1 MHLNRTWR
9 GAEKEQGET
18 KEYKEGRRA
27 KERGGAML
35 KHPSPSPI
43 ISGLKVWDSFVR
55 RKINVHIYINV
66 FINAFTKEHKFGERR
81 F

>member
-9 GAEKEQGET
+9 GAEKEQGEK

-35 KHPSPSPI
+35 KQSPSPI
-43 ISGLKVWDSFVR
+43 SLSP
-55 RKINVHIYINV
+55 
-66 FINAFTKEHKFGERR
+66 
-81 F
+81 